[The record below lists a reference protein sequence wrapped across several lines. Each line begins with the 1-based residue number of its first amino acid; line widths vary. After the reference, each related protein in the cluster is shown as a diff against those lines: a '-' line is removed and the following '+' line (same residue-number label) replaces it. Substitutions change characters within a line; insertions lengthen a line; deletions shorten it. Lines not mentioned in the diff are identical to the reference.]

1 MSQKP
6 LAKWISNKK
15 SIIFGLLERPIMTW
29 NEFMFNTRHSS
40 HTLYL
45 PFYTTREWM
54 DTRAINAAYNDWR
67 TRWRKC
73 LADERTRTRI
83 KTNTIYSVRTCVSLR
98 ILFHVNFVIFFPH
111 WIIWICTWTT
121 GKLKKKNWGVWN
133 THFVAWKKIPTKA
146 EMNAK
151 THIFIYQPQWEREYM
166 IYEQSTTLK
175 SIIEF
180 LLLMTVFFF
189 SKKIRRIYLRHGYA
203 ENE

>member
-15 SIIFGLLERPIMTW
+15 SIIFGLLERPIITW

-45 PFYTTREWM
+45 PFYTTSEWM

-121 GKLKKKNWGVWN
+121 GKLKKKLRRVKHSFCGMKKN
-133 THFVAWKKIPTKA
+133 TNKSRNECKNTYIHLSATMRAWIYDLWTVYHS
-146 EMNAK
+146 EINYWV
-151 THIFIYQPQWEREYM
+151 FI
-166 IYEQSTTLK
+166 IDDG
-175 SIIEF
+175 
-180 LLLMTVFFF
+180 FFF
-189 SKKIRRIYLRHGYA
+189 QKKIRRIYLRHGYA